1 VLVVTRFTVAEA
13 QGDDFAERARAVV
26 DTLGRQAGF
35 LSGRLGRATD
45 DPTAWVLVTEWASVG
60 SYRRG
65 ISAYDVKVA
74 ATPLLASAHDEPS
87 GFEVLY
93 DFATGAAQSDRS
105 PG

>member
-1 VLVVTRFTVAEA
+1 VLVVSRFTVAEA
-13 QGDDFAERARAVV
+13 EGGDFAERARAVV
-26 DTLGRQAGF
+26 DTLALQAGF

-45 DPTAWVLVTEWASVG
+45 DPTAWVLVTEWTSVG

-65 ISAYDVKVA
+65 ISAYDVKVT
-74 ATPLLASAHDEPS
+74 ATPLLALAHDEPS

-93 DFATGAAQSDRS
+93 DSATGASESDRS